1 MDRSVIDFENGAVP
15 SVNSTLSGGLLIV
28 KEFVTA
34 AVASLAFAVLF
45 RVNKRHLLWA
55 GLGSIITFAI
65 YYLLEK
71 NLFFAAIIS
80 AVFTALYSELSARI
94 HKAPT
99 LVFLITGIIPTVP
112 GKYLYQTMR
121 YLLEQNSAL
130 ALQNFLD
137 TMKIALGI
145 AAGVVGVAIGWSVI
159 SDWVKKIY
167 RKIKEQETVN

>member
-1 MDRSVIDFENGAVP
+1 
-15 SVNSTLSGGLLIV
+15 
-28 KEFVTA
+28 
-34 AVASLAFAVLF
+34 
-45 RVNKRHLLWA
+45 
-55 GLGSIITFAI
+55 
-65 YYLLEK
+65 
-71 NLFFAAIIS
+71 
-80 AVFTALYSELSARI
+80 
-94 HKAPT
+94 
-99 LVFLITGIIPTVP
+99 VP

-167 RKIKEQETVN
+167 RKIKEKKPTN